1 MNFCVRLL
9 EGSPPV
15 LGRLESNPFPDA
27 TPMYIRARV
36 YDYQFTDFR
45 ERRGTEG
52 GERRTEKGIYLP
64 TISLRR

>member
-45 ERRGTEG
+45 ERRETE
-52 GERRTEKGIYLP
+52 RW
-64 TISLRR
+64 